1 MNAREKFVY
10 QYYIDKG
17 VPPAAAAA
25 ITGNLSV
32 ESGGFAN
39 DVIAGQRRGDL
50 GSAHYVQ
57 QLRGER
63 LTNFRQYAKS
73 KGLEETTLETQLD
86 FVLEEMDPAS
96 PFKDNI
102 AAANRDKILNS
113 TDVGEATQAFA
124 RYYERP
130 NMNLAHM
137 DRRTAIAQA
146 APSKPVTRA
155 DLTDMPINPPTPAER
170 PTELASLEPEPR
182 GVGLAA
188 LLSGNNSVDRGPAK
202 IIPVNEYNPRAGRS
216 QMPSSGVVDEYAEA
230 VARHFGPD
238 YSVGVYSGQEP
249 AGVKPVGSAQNHPAG
264 LAADMDVVG
273 PDGKRITGEN
283 PENAMNL
290 RKVLVDMAV
299 KKHPVGFGDGYM
311 KPGRAHIG
319 GPKHLVGWGRNYSHT
334 SLDPAFKEDLIRA
347 RETGWNHL
355 WDVPTPAERPADIET
370 PPEVM
375 IAETDVA
382 PSVHPILPTPD
393 TPVSEP
399 EVMIASGPTPPDF
412 FLDKPVHKSVE
423 GPVDPEAL
431 LETGPS
437 ANPGVLVEPERLLEP
452 VETAAVVP
460 DVSNSVLDTIPR
472 GSPLEVPEIQTAE
485 ILNAAPSQPSIL
497 QTPTQPEAP
506 QTFAQTFGAQ
516 SAPAAPSQPAIAQ
529 APAPPIAVPDVPATP
544 AAMQTAMSQPT
555 GGFDIGGILG
565 GIASALGA
573 AASRPQPGNFA
584 EQKPVEGL
592 LPTPELRHV
601 EPSTPSQLAQ
611 NNMPVLSDIDLFDE
625 EERRKRL
632 DTGPQLSS
640 LFRPSRAFG

>member
-10 QYYIDKG
+10 QYYLNKG
-17 VPPAAAAA
+17 LSPTAAAA

-32 ESGGFAN
+32 ESDGFAS
-39 DVIAGQRRGDL
+39 DVIAGQRRGDR

-113 TDVGEATQAFA
+113 TDVDEATQAFA

-146 APSKPVTRA
+146 APTKPVTRA
-155 DLTDMPINPPTPAER
+155 DLTNMPINPPTPAER
-170 PTELASLEPEPR
+170 PTELASLEPSPGLQALVPSQRSDLASFLTSDKGPSHVDGLKPEFKARLEPFLR
-182 GVGLAA
+182 
-188 LLSGNNSVDRGPAK
+188 
-202 IIPVNEYNPRAGRS
+202 
-216 QMPSSGVVDEYAEA
+216 
-230 VARHFGPD
+230 
-238 YSVGVYSGQEP
+238 SVGDTQIYSGYRSP
-249 AGVKPVGSAQNHPAG
+249 AHQARLYARALDKYGSHAAARKWVAPPGGSNHNRG
-264 LAADMDVVG
+264 IAADLRYGSGAARAKAHREAESFGLNFRMNHEPWHVEPIKGWDRQV
-273 PDGKRITGEN
+273 N
-283 PENAMNL
+283 PEFGLTPQNPPIPFSEDNL
-290 RKVLVDMAV
+290 
-299 KKHPVGFGDGYM
+299 PV
-311 KPGRAHIG
+311 
-319 GPKHLVGWGRNYSHT
+319 
-334 SLDPAFKEDLIRA
+334 
-347 RETGWNHL
+347 
-355 WDVPTPAERPADIET
+355 AE
-370 PPEVM
+370 PEVM
-375 IAETDVA
+375 VAETDVA
-382 PSVHPILPTPD
+382 PSVHPILPIPD

-399 EVMIASGPTPPDF
+399 EVMLASGPTPPDF
-412 FLDKPVHKSVE
+412 FLDKPVHKTVE

-437 ANPGVLVEPERLLEP
+437 VNPGVLVEPERLLEP

-485 ILNAAPSQPSIL
+485 IMNAAPSQPSIL
-497 QTPTQPEAP
+497 STPKQPEAP
-506 QTFAQTFGAQ
+506 QAFAQIFGTQ

-529 APAPPIAVPDVPATP
+529 APTPPIAVPDVPVTP
-544 AAMQTAMSQPT
+544 ADMQTAMSAPT

-592 LPTPELRHV
+592 LPTPELRHG

-611 NNMPVLSDIDLFDE
+611 NNMPVLSDLDLFDE